1 MDMAYTVEQFLDFL
15 KEEEKSDAT
24 ISKYTYELQMFLQF
38 LGKREIG
45 KELMI
50 QYRTYLSS
58 RYRPQTVNGKLS
70 AVNAFLKFTGLYEYR
85 VKFLKVQRRAYIDE
99 TRELTQKEYERLM
112 ETAGRQGK
120 YQLYY
125 LMMTICSTGI
135 RVSEL
140 RYVTVEAVMRGK
152 AEIFMKGKY
161 RIVIFPKNLAAQLK
175 AFARKNGIRSGSL
188 FCTRS
193 GRPLD
198 RSNICHAMKRLCAKA
213 GVKKD
218 KVFPH
223 NFRHLFAR
231 SFYAAE
237 KNMAHL
243 ADILGHSSIE
253 TTRIYVA
260 ASIKEHE
267 KILNKL
273 KIGVINKLPQ
283 NKHSVVYNSL
293 VFTCRSKN
301 SIQYI

>member
-1 MDMAYTVEQFLDFL
+1 M
-15 KEEEKSDAT
+15 
-24 ISKYTYELQMFLQF
+24 
-38 LGKREIG
+38 
-45 KELMI
+45 
-50 QYRTYLSS
+50 
-58 RYRPQTVNGKLS
+58 
-70 AVNAFLKFTGLYEYR
+70 NAFLKFTGLYEYR
-85 VKFLKVQRRAYIDE
+85 VKFLKVQRRAYLDE

-161 RIVIFPKNLAAQLK
+161 RIVIFPKNLATQLK
-175 AFARKNGIRSGSL
+175 AFARKNGIQSGSL

-198 RSNICHAMKRLCAKA
+198 RSNICHAMKKLCIKA
-213 GVKKD
+213 GVQKN

-231 SFYAAE
+231 SFYEAE
-237 KNMAHL
+237 KNIAHL

-267 KILNKL
+267 RILNKL

>member
-161 RIVIFPKNLAAQLK
+161 RIVIFPKNLAVAEG
-175 AFARKNGIRSGSL
+175 FCRKNNTKRQLVLYQERTTSGQKQYL
-188 FCTRS
+188 PC
-193 GRPLD
+193 
-198 RSNICHAMKRLCAKA
+198 
-213 GVKKD
+213 
-218 KVFPH
+218 
-223 NFRHLFAR
+223 
-231 SFYAAE
+231 
-237 KNMAHL
+237 
-243 ADILGHSSIE
+243 
-253 TTRIYVA
+253 
-260 ASIKEHE
+260 HE
-267 KILNKL
+267 KALRK
-273 KIGVINKLPQ
+273 G
-283 NKHSVVYNSL
+283 
-293 VFTCRSKN
+293 RSKKG
-301 SIQYI
+301 

>member
-1 MDMAYTVEQFLDFL
+1 MACTVEQISGFSE
-15 KEEEKSDAT
+15 KEEKSEAT
-24 ISKYTYELQMFLQF
+24 ISKYAYELQMFLQF

-85 VKFLKVQRRAYIDE
+85 VKFLKVQRRAYLDE

-112 ETAGRQGK
+112 ETAGRRGK

-175 AFARKNGIRSGSL
+175 AL
-188 FCTRS
+188 P
-193 GRPLD
+193 GRTAYKAAACSVPGAD
-198 RSNICHAMKRLCAKA
+198 VPWTRSNICHAMKKLCIKA
-213 GVKKD
+213 GVQKN

-223 NFRHLFAR
+223 NFRHLFAQK
-231 SFYAAE
+231 F
-237 KNMAHL
+237 L
-243 ADILGHSSIE
+243 
-253 TTRIYVA
+253 
-260 ASIKEHE
+260 
-267 KILNKL
+267 
-273 KIGVINKLPQ
+273 
-283 NKHSVVYNSL
+283 
-293 VFTCRSKN
+293 
-301 SIQYI
+301 

>member
-198 RSNICHAMKRLCAKA
+198 RSNICHAMKKLCAKA

-260 ASIKEHE
+260 ASIA
-267 KILNKL
+267 
-273 KIGVINKLPQ
+273 
-283 NKHSVVYNSL
+283 
-293 VFTCRSKN
+293 
-301 SIQYI
+301 

>member
-70 AVNAFLKFTGLYEYR
+70 AVNAFLKLTGLYEYR

-140 RYVTVEAVMRGK
+140 RYVT
-152 AEIFMKGKY
+152 
-161 RIVIFPKNLAAQLK
+161 IFPKNLAAQLK

-198 RSNICHAMKRLCAKA
+198 RSNICHAMKKLCAKA

-267 KILNKL
+267 RILNKL